1 MQRSRCG
8 NCAPV
13 GSLAPGGGP
22 LIPLPRSSFSAP
34 SALRSR
40 AALPSFTSSG
50 VAVFIEGSPRCLLVT
65 KISLTGCTRKHAAT
79 APQEMRDFAGT
90 TRIPPHRP
98 SSPLALDQ
106 LLCFVDQIPHVKRLE
121 QGGGDKPLKKLQR
134 RSTNGLRAI
143 RQLRR

>member
-65 KISLTGCTRKHAAT
+65 KISL

-121 QGGGDKPLKKLQR
+121 QVGTISR
-134 RSTNGLRAI
+134 
-143 RQLRR
+143 